1 MRGGRIFFP
10 RVFCYLAPLIFPQK
24 PEKQGADARILA
36 VDLVRETFAADGGQ
50 GGLWRIGQDDF
61 ETRTVTTTK

>member
-24 PEKQGADARILA
+24 PAKQGADARILA
-36 VDLVRETFAADGGQ
+36 VDLVRDAFAAE
-50 GGLWRIGQDDF
+50 L
-61 ETRTVTTTK
+61 KC